1 MFNIQPRNSGFAKK
15 FLASGITPTYYK
27 DSQNL
32 ITTPADPNC
41 FKNSRTKEPANPYAL
56 AARRTM
62 MQTALKMHNVK
73 LRPQEKELI
82 AFELRL
88 FDLHFL
94 IALLPVCSIPTQN
107 VSIQMETTR

>member
-1 MFNIQPRNSGFAKK
+1 MELLSHTTKTVKILLQHLRIQTA
-15 FLASGITPTYYK
+15 L
-27 DSQNL
+27 
-32 ITTPADPNC
+32 
-41 FKNSRTKEPANPYAL
+41 KNSRTKEPANPYAL
-56 AARRTM
+56 AAGRTM
-62 MQTALKMHNVK
+62 MQTALKTHNVK

-107 VSIQMETTR
+107 VSIQMKTTR